1 MIKQKKYKDQWERL
15 IHLKYEVNKIK
26 ENIILKDVFLF
37 TTVFFTFISLI
48 TYYRYSIKLDFLST
62 SETLN
67 SIVFL
72 FIIGGGFIF
81 SNNKRIDKV
90 DEDTFHFREIEIL
103 SNLLSCNQA
112 LIEGYELIEEN
123 IKGKRFIEDFIL
135 RSSNVNYLS

>member
-1 MIKQKKYKDQWERL
+1 MFFFSLQ
-15 IHLKYEVNKIK
+15 
-26 ENIILKDVFLF
+26 F
-37 TTVFFTFISLI
+37 FFTFISLI

-90 DEDTFHFREIEIL
+90 DEDTFHFREIE
-103 SNLLSCNQA
+103 Q
-112 LIEGYELIEEN
+112 
-123 IKGKRFIEDFIL
+123 F
-135 RSSNVNYLS
+135 